1 MIIGTEI
8 ISFASKLLNLWERL
22 SLLVRQTGTLFDGMN
37 LYKIYYNAFGDN
49 GNADNKVL
57 PYGGESQDHNEVE
70 VNEA

>member
-1 MIIGTEI
+1 MELVEDKIGNAKEP
-8 ISFASKLLNLWERL
+8 
-22 SLLVRQTGTLFDGMN
+22 LFDGMN

-57 PYGGESQDHNEVE
+57 PYGEESQDHNEVE